1 MLVVGTN
8 ETMSTDKLLDS
19 ETISIV
25 VADDHPLFRQ
35 GLADLI
41 RAEARMDLVAEASDG
56 REALSIIREQKPRV
70 AVLDIEMPGMSGI
83 EIARELH
90 LRGDS
95 GTVVILV
102 TAYKEPE
109 MFDEALDHGVKGY
122 VLKENAV
129 ADILAGIRSV
139 AKGEEYISPSMAGLL
154 LRRRRAGEG
163 LREENP
169 GLDRLS
175 PAERRILKFISLDR
189 TTKEIADD
197 LDISPR
203 TVENH
208 RANIAR
214 KVGVSGTHSLLKFAF
229 QHRSS
234 L

>member
-1 MLVVGTN
+1 
-8 ETMSTDKLLDS
+8 MSS
-19 ETISIV
+19 ISVV
-25 VADDHPLFRQ
+25 VADDHPLFRK

-41 RAEARMDLVAEASDG
+41 RSETGMDLLAEAEDG
-56 REALSIIREQKPRV
+56 AAALRRISELKPRV
-70 AVLDIEMPGMSGI
+70 AVLDVEMPGKSGI
-83 EIARELH
+83 EVARELH
-90 LRGDS
+90 LS
-95 GTVVILV
+95 TENQTSVILV

-109 MFDEALDHGVKGY
+109 MFDEALNHGVKGY
-122 VLKENAV
+122 VLKENAIG
-129 ADILAGIRSV
+129 DILNGIRSV
-139 AKGEEYISPSMAGLL
+139 AVGEEYISPSMAGLL
-154 LRRRRAGEG
+154 IRRRRAGAG
-163 LREENP
+163 LREEKP
-169 GLDRLS
+169 GVDRLS
-175 PAERRILKFISLDR
+175 PAERRILKLISLDR

>member
-1 MLVVGTN
+1 MTTKM
-8 ETMSTDKLLDS
+8 EKDS
-19 ETISIV
+19 QEISIV
-25 VADDHPLFRQ
+25 VADDHPLFRK

-41 RAEARMDLVAEASDG
+41 RADEQMHLLAEAENGES
-56 REALSIIREQKPRV
+56 ALSEILDQQPTV
-70 AVLDIEMPGMSGI
+70 AVLDIEMPKLSGI
-83 EIARELH
+83 EIARQLH
-90 LRGDS
+90 IRG
-95 GTVVILV
+95 GIETAVILV

-122 VLKENAV
+122 VLKENAIV
-129 ADILAGIRSV
+129 DILSGIRSV

-154 LRRRRAGEG
+154 IRRRRASSG
-163 LREENP
+163 LRDENP
-169 GLDRLS
+169 GIDRLS
-175 PAERRILKFISLDR
+175 PAERRILKLISLDR

-229 QHRSS
+229 QNRSC

>member
-1 MLVVGTN
+1 
-8 ETMSTDKLLDS
+8 MSS
-19 ETISIV
+19 ISVV
-25 VADDHPLFRQ
+25 VADDHPLFRK

-41 RAEARMDLVAEASDG
+41 RSETGMDLLAEAEDGAEALRCIS
-56 REALSIIREQKPRV
+56 ELKPRV
-70 AVLDIEMPGMSGI
+70 AVLDVEMPGKSGI
-83 EIARELH
+83 EVARDLH
-90 LRGDS
+90 LS
-95 GTVVILV
+95 TENQTAVILV

-109 MFDEALDHGVKGY
+109 MFDEALNHGVKGY
-122 VLKENAV
+122 VLKENAIG
-129 ADILAGIRSV
+129 DILNGIRSV
-139 AKGEEYISPSMAGLL
+139 AVGEEYISPSMAGLL
-154 LRRRRAGEG
+154 IRRRRAGAG

-169 GLDRLS
+169 GVDRLS
-175 PAERRILKFISLDR
+175 PAERRILKLISLDR